1 MSRGTRLTALTAA
14 LTAGAVL
21 ALPAAPA
28 MADRGHDVP
37 NTAVIT
43 IKGDGSGHGRG
54 MSQYGAY
61 SAARKGVGY
70 RAILGFYYPRAR
82 WAQVGGSIE
91 VLVSAD
97 DDGDVIV
104 RDVDGLKV
112 REVGSGQTHAA
123 DATATRWRIRD
134 DGSEGSEVSRY
145 VDGAWATWNTYP
157 GEVEFTAGSRMLTL
171 TTPSGDVDYR
181 GALRSSADDLGDRVT
196 VNVVPLEQYV
206 RGVTPSEM
214 QAGWPQHALRSQA
227 VASRTY
233 ADWRR
238 DHPLDVAYDIC
249 DTPLCQVYGGASSE
263 AGATNRATRATAKQV
278 LTYRRNPIFA
288 EFSAANG
295 GHTVDGG
302 KPYLPAK
309 RDRYE
314 GSSPDYYGWKVTV
327 TAAEME
333 EEYNYDDLDF
343 IRVVERDGLGPRGG
357 RVERVRVTAASGFTD
372 TVTGDAFRLDWGLPS
387 TLFTITRVE

>member
-1 MSRGTRLTALTAA
+1 MSRGIRLTALTAA
-14 LTAGAVL
+14 VFLT
-21 ALPAAPA
+21 LPLAPA

-37 NTAVIT
+37 NNAVIT

-61 SAARKGVGY
+61 SAARQGVGY
-70 RAILGFYYPRAR
+70 RAILGFYYPRTR
-82 WAQVGGSIE
+82 WAQVGGPIE
-91 VLVSAD
+91 VLVSDD
-97 DDGDVIV
+97 DDGDVVV

-112 REVGSGQTHAA
+112 REVGSGQTRAA
-123 DATATRWRIRD
+123 DATATRWRIQG
-134 DGSEGSEVSRY
+134 DGSDGTEVSY
-145 VDGAWATWNTYP
+145 FDGTWTTWDTYP
-157 GEVEFTAGSRMLTL
+157 GDVEFTAGSSKLTL
-171 TTPSGDVDYR
+171 VTPSGDVDYR
-181 GALRSSADDLGDRVT
+181 GALRSSADDVGARVT
-196 VNVVPLEQYV
+196 VNLVPLEQYV

-214 QAGWPQHALRSQA
+214 QAGWPQQALRAQA
-227 VASRTY
+227 VAARTY

-249 DTPLCQVYGGASSE
+249 DTTLCQVYGGASTE
-263 AGATNRATRATAKQV
+263 VYATDRATRATAKQV

-295 GHTVDGG
+295 GYTVDGG
-302 KPYLPAK
+302 KPYLPAR

-327 TAAEME
+327 TAAQME

-343 IRVVERDGLGPRGG
+343 IRIVERDGNGPRGG

-372 TVTGDAFRLDWGLPS
+372 TVTGDDFRADWGLPS
-387 TLFTITRVE
+387 TLYTITKVE